1 MDSELTELFA
11 NALSYGITFEEVS
24 KIANINTEI
33 NAKFENRPNKHNK
46 TFAVVVTLTILG
58 LPSSVFI
65 EPVCY
70 FTDLYENLL
79 TSRCL
84 VHHTV
89 HTRELIRPVVS
100 CSMCQGLKEVTLQLF

>member
-11 NALSYGITFEEVS
+11 NALSYGITFEDVS

-33 NAKFENRPNKHNK
+33 HAKFKNRPNKHNK

-65 EPVCY
+65 EPVFY
-70 FTDLYENLL
+70 FTDLYE
-79 TSRCL
+79 RCL

>member
-11 NALSYGITFEEVS
+11 NALSYGITFEDVS

-33 NAKFENRPNKHNK
+33 HAKFKNRPNKRNK

-65 EPVCY
+65 EPVYY

-89 HTRELIRPVVS
+89 HTKELIRPVVS
-100 CSMCQGLKEVTLQLF
+100 YSMCQGLKEVTLQLF